1 MEHYCKGIGQ
11 ARRALIFVFRQM
23 TEEERWKIVH
33 AAPEEHYPLLMATAF
48 VAGINSDFP
57 QNSED
62 ESLETDG

>member
-1 MEHYCKGIGQ
+1 
-11 ARRALIFVFRQM
+11 M